1 MSTAEH
7 SSPEWTGNKWFPSEI
22 KWMRPD
28 TMARKMGV
36 TVRTIR
42 NMVQRGQLEKRRE
55 NGKVWVRICT
65 YDDEPQTQPT
75 APSAQAVPAPPTLH
89 GVQMIRKDL
98 LSQNDAEPAAAEEN
112 PENMSGVMTEMQ
124 KELASLRKQTQELN
138 EKVLQISL
146 AKERTELVAGTLR
159 RTVEEQERK
168 IYVQSEKAKNLD
180 ARLRAEREA
189 AECLEAAAQ
198 LGFFQRKLKQ
208 DFLNRAKSL
217 RKALPSS

>member
-65 YDDEPQTQPT
+65 FEDEPQTNSTGPAVQ
-75 APSAQAVPAPPTLH
+75 APPAPPTLQ
-89 GVQMIRKDL
+89 GVQMIRKENL
-98 LSQNDAEPAAAEEN
+98 FSQSSADEAIAEA
-112 PENMSGVMTEMQ
+112 PEHMSGFVSEMQ
-124 KELASLRKQTQELN
+124 RELAALRKQTQDLN
-138 EKVLQISL
+138 EKVLQVSL
-146 AKERTELVAGTLR
+146 AKERTDLVAGTLR
-159 RTVEEQERK
+159 RTVDEQERK
-168 IYVQSEKAKNLD
+168 IYVQKERTKNLD
-180 ARLRAEREA
+180 AQLRAEKEA
-189 AECLEAAAQ
+189 AECLEAAAK
-198 LGFFQRKLKQ
+198 LGWFQRKLKQ
-208 DFLNRAKSL
+208 DFVNRAKAL